1 MMSGMQGVGC
11 RTGGMQ
17 DKMETGQNGCRKG
30 KMEERSDE
38 RNEGQRKGVMK
49 KRNGRIQDWRET

>member
-1 MMSGMQGVGC
+1 MGC

-17 DKMETGQNGCRKG
+17 TKMETGQNECRKG
-30 KMEERSDE
+30 KMEERRDE
-38 RNEGQRKGVMK
+38 GNEGTK